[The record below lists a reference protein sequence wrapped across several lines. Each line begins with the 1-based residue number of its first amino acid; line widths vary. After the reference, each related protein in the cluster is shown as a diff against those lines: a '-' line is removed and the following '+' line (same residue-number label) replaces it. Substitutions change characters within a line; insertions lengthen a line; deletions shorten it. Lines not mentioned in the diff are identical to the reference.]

1 MESNMLFKK
10 AFSTVFIFFLCCF
23 SSSAVEIKSASPF
36 FSMPDMTMAK
46 ISPDGSSIATIR
58 YQEESQQITVI
69 DTETLAETVLINLA
83 GFFKGEASISE
94 FVWIDDQHIAA
105 QLVEVKKGVESLL
118 NTKKSSRLLVL
129 KKPSSNQEKIKVY
142 SVRTKGWLVHPLQ
155 AEQGKFLYAKSSLYS
170 KVYKINVNKLAL
182 EGKKLNKLS
191 KVDGGQFKKSN
202 QVAEIKGYAT
212 RWFIDSKGNT
222 KAVLH
227 FNEKGKLALSKLATD
242 EDKTVTEL
250 YVWQKEFSKQW
261 ESSADISKKYL
272 VPVAMAEQAN
282 SFYCLDLNED
292 EERTVY
298 LVNYKTNEE
307 EVIYEADS
315 FKIIDLVL
323 SPDTRELSGVKVIKN
338 GTIENVFL
346 HNEQLKSTQQK
357 STLISVVNE
366 NIAKDKSIVYTESH
380 TNPGQFMLKSSAQEQ
395 PVVIGERFP
404 VLTSKLSSKLIESS
418 IHVEGLEIPY
428 LISIPDNKVQSHPLI
443 VMPHGGPIG
452 VYDNRYYNPIAQ
464 FLVANGYAVL
474 QVNFRGSS
482 GYSDQLKEA
491 GKKQWGKLMLEDIY
505 QATQAVIQRSDIDG
519 QRVCSFGMSYGGYA
533 ALMLTINHP
542 KLYKCA
548 ADWAGITDVNLYINN
563 PRLAKIQE
571 QWVKEFIGDTETEYQ
586 ALKEISPVYLAKS
599 LKTPVFIAHGRKD
612 YTVDVEHAYRFKLML
627 EKFDKD
633 YQWYIDDEGT
643 HSFGTLAQRQVY
655 FEQLN
660 TFMKQHL
667 Y

>member
-1 MESNMLFKK
+1 
-10 AFSTVFIFFLCCF
+10 
-23 SSSAVEIKSASPF
+23 
-36 FSMPDMTMAK
+36 MTMAK
-46 ISPDGSSIATIR
+46 ISPDGNAIATIR
-58 YQEESQQITVI
+58 YQEDSQQITVI
-69 DTETLAETVLINLA
+69 DAETLAETVLINLA

-94 FVWIDDQHIAA
+94 FVWIDNQHIAA

-118 NTKKSSRLLVL
+118 NTKKSSRLLVI
-129 KKPSSNQEKIKVY
+129 KKPASDQDKIKVY

-170 KVYKINVNKLAL
+170 RVYKIDVKKLAF

-212 RWFIDSKGNT
+212 RWFIDHQGEAQ
-222 KAVLH
+222 AVLH
-227 FNEKGKLALSKLATD
+227 FNNEGKLALSTLATD
-242 EDKTVTEL
+242 KDEAVTEL
-250 YVWQKEFSKQW
+250 NVWQKEFSKQW
-261 ESSADISKKYL
+261 ESSADTSKKYL
-272 VPVAMAEQAN
+272 IPIAMAGQAN

-298 LVNYKTNEE
+298 RVNYKTNEE

-315 FKIIDLVL
+315 FKIVDLVL
-323 SPDTRELSGVKVIKN
+323 SPDTRELSAVKVIKN
-338 GTIENVFL
+338 GTIESVFL
-346 HNEQLKSTQQK
+346 HNEKSKTAQPK
-357 STLISVVNE
+357 STLISAVNE
-366 NIAKDKSIVYTESH
+366 NTAKNKAVVYVESH
-380 TNPGQFMLKSSAQEQ
+380 TNPGQFILKTSSQNKQ
-395 PVVIGERFP
+395 VLVGERFP
-404 VLTSKLSSKLIESS
+404 ALMNKLSSTLVESS
-418 IHVEGLEIPY
+418 VEVEGLTIPY
-428 LISIPDNKVQSHPLI
+428 LLSIPDNKTQSHPLI

-452 VYDNRYYNPIAQ
+452 VYDNRYYNPISQ

-482 GYSDQLKEA
+482 GYSAELKEA

-505 QATQAVIQRSDIDG
+505 QATQAVIQRKDIDAE
-519 QRVCSFGMSYGGYA
+519 RVCSFGMSYGGYA

-542 KLYKCA
+542 QLYKCA

-563 PRLAKIQE
+563 PRLAKIQA
-571 QWVKEFIGDTETEYQ
+571 QWVKEFVGDTEKEYQ
-586 ALKEISPVYLAKS
+586 ALKEISPVYLAD
-599 LKTPVFIAHGRKD
+599 LIQTPVFIAHGRKD

-627 EKFDKD
+627 EKFNKD

-660 TFMKQHL
+660 AFMKQHL
-667 Y
+667 N

>member
-1 MESNMLFKK
+1 MLFKK
-10 AFSTVFIFFLCCF
+10 AFQTVLLFFVCC
-23 SSSAVEIKSASPF
+23 SCNLATEIKNVSPF

-46 ISPDGSSIATIR
+46 ISPNGSSIATIR
-58 YQEESQQITVI
+58 YQEESQEITII
-69 DTETLAETVLINLA
+69 DTNTLAETVLINLA

-118 NTKKSSRLLVL
+118 NTKKSSRLLVI
-129 KKPSSNQEKIKVY
+129 KKPVTQQDKIKVY

-170 KVYKINVNKLAL
+170 KVYKINVKKLAL

-212 RWFIDSKGNT
+212 RWFIDSKGVT

-227 FNEKGKLALSKLATD
+227 FNDERKLTLSKLATD

-250 YVWQKEFSKQW
+250 NVWQQEFSKQFSG
-261 ESSADISKKYL
+261 EGDSSEDISKKYL
-272 VPVAMAEQAN
+272 VPIAMAEQAN

-298 LVNYKTNEE
+298 RVNYETNEE
-307 EVIYEADS
+307 NVIYEADS
-315 FKIIDLVL
+315 FKIVDLVL
-323 SPDTRELSGVKVIKN
+323 SPDTRELSGVKVIKD

-366 NIAKDKSIVYTESH
+366 STAKDKAIVYTESH
-380 TNPGQFMLKSSAQEQ
+380 TNSGQFMLKSSSQEQ
-395 PVVIGERFP
+395 QVLIGERYP
-404 VLTSKLSSKLIESS
+404 ALTNKLSSKLIESS
-418 IHVEGLEIPY
+418 IQVEGLEIPY
-428 LISIPDNKVQSHPLI
+428 LISIPNNKTQSYPLI

-452 VYDNRYYNPIAQ
+452 VYDNRYYNPISQ

-482 GYSDQLKEA
+482 GYSAELKEA

-505 QATQAVIQRSDIDG
+505 QATKAVIQRNDIDG
-519 QRVCSFGMSYGGYA
+519 ERVCSFGMSYGGYA

-542 KLYKCA
+542 ELYKCA
-548 ADWAGITDVNLYINN
+548 ADWAGITDVNLYLNN
-563 PRLAKIQE
+563 PRLAKVQE
-571 QWVKEFIGDTETEYQ
+571 QWVKEFIGDTEKEYQ
-586 ALKEISPVYLAKS
+586 ALKDISPVYLAKS
-599 LKTPVFIAHGRKD
+599 LKTPVFIGHGRKD
-612 YTVDVEHAYRFKLML
+612 YTVDVEHTYRFKLML

-643 HSFGTLAQRQVY
+643 HSFGTLAQRQAY

-660 TFMKQHL
+660 TFMKQYL
-667 Y
+667 N